1 MTLQKH
7 DLHHEFP
14 EYSEEIHELKMTNNH
29 FAKLFKEYHEINKEV
44 LKIEQG
50 IENTGDDY
58 LEQQKI
64 KRLSLKD
71 ALFTLIKKAQVS
83 A

>member
-1 MTLQKH
+1 
-7 DLHHEFP
+7 
-14 EYSEEIHELKMTNNH
+14 MTNNH